1 MERMIEL
8 LGMGD
13 LNVLREVGSEIKRT
27 SDYSKVEEICRLVVS
42 GFKDKYR
49 DDIIRFL
56 MQVFPNIEVD
66 VDVRPYMKTHEREE
80 EKCEIRFKGFKQ
92 SLSIKISSIYE
103 LRKLKVNFRGKVKI
117 NIYSFLYIFDADNR
131 AIPYFKFQI
140 DGDGSRGH
148 ISSNFYIK
156 YIIKTYGVKLDLP
169 MLK

>member
-13 LNVLREVGSEIKRT
+13 LNVLREIGAEIKRT
-27 SDYSKVEEICRLVVS
+27 SDYSRIEEICRLVVS

-49 DDIIRFL
+49 DDVIRFL
-56 MQVFPNIEVD
+56 MQVFPNIEVN
-66 VDVRPYMKTHEREE
+66 VDVRPHILSHERVDDR
-80 EKCEIRFKGFKQ
+80 CDIRFKGFKQ
-92 SLSIKISSIYE
+92 WLSIKISSVYE
-103 LRKLKVNFRGKVKI
+103 LRKLKVNIRGKVKI

-156 YIIKTYGVKLDLP
+156 YIIKTFGVKIDLP